1 MINVFD
7 FEVYSHDWMVVIN
20 NPIEKKE
27 TIIVNNSEELI
38 QYYESHKDQI
48 WVSYNGRHYD
58 TYIMKGILCGF
69 LPQEINDFII
79 VKNQP
84 GWKFSSLFRKIQFN
98 NFDIMT
104 TYHGLKMLEGYQGHN
119 IKETSIPFNINRK
132 LTDNELDEV
141 IEYCKNDVI
150 ETLNIFIKRKDEFDS
165 VMGLIK
171 TFKLPLHYISK
182 TKAQLSATI
191 LGCSKTDRDD
201 EWEIEIIDTLKIKKY
216 QEVVQWFT
224 NPLNHDYKK
233 SLKIDIAGVPTL
245 FGWGGVHSARTKY
258 HSKGFIL
265 HVDVNSFYP
274 AIMIE
279 YDLLSRNVSDKNKYR
294 EIRDLRLKY
303 KKEKNPLQAP
313 YKIVLN
319 ATFGIC
325 KDKYSSAYDPKQAN
339 NICINGQ
346 LLLLDLIEHLELVPS
361 FELIQSNT
369 DGLIIKIDK
378 KDFELTKSV
387 CNEWENR
394 TRMGLGYDYITEI
407 WQKDVN
413 NYLFTDDSYTGKL
426 NKKGD
431 YDGLERKGSYV
442 KSLNSLDNDLPIV
455 NKSLIN
461 YFLFNIQPE
470 ETINS
475 CYDLIEFQ
483 KIVKVSGKYKYAL
496 HGDKILK
503 EKILRV
509 FASRSKVD
517 KGVYKVHNNKD
528 TPDKIANTPER
539 CFIENGDLNG
549 VKVPRKLDKQYYIN
563 LAKKR
568 ISDFIGGD

>member
-27 TIIVNNSEELI
+27 TIIVNDKDKLI
-38 QYYESHKDQI
+38 KYYETHKNEI

-58 TYIMKGILCGF
+58 TYIMKGIICGF
-69 LPQEINDFII
+69 SPQEINDFII

-84 GWKFSSLFRKIQFN
+84 GWKFSSLFKKIQFN

-104 TYHGLKMLEGYQGHN
+104 TQHGLKMLEGYQGHN
-119 IKETSIPFNINRK
+119 IKETSIPFNIDRK
-132 LTDNELDEV
+132 LTDEELKEV
-141 IEYCKNDVI
+141 IEYCRNDVN
-150 ETLNIFIKRKDEFDS
+150 ETLSIFIKRKDEFDS

-171 TFKLPLHYISK
+171 TFKLPLNYISK

-191 LGCSKTDRDD
+191 LGCSKVERDD
-201 EWEIEIIDTLKIKKY
+201 EWDIEIIDTLDIKKY
-216 QEVVQWFT
+216 QEVVQWFM
-224 NPLNHDYKK
+224 NPLNHNYKK
-233 SLKIDIAGVPTL
+233 SLKIDIAGVPTI
-245 FGWGGVHSARTKY
+245 FAWGGVHSARTKY

-279 YDLLSRNVSDKNKYR
+279 YDLLSRNVRDKNKYR

-325 KDKYSSAYDPKQAN
+325 KNKYSSAYDPRQAN
-339 NICINGQ
+339 NICVNGQ
-346 LLLLDLIEHLELVPS
+346 LLLLDLIEHLESVPS

-369 DGLIIKIDK
+369 DGLIIKIDE
-378 KDFELTKSV
+378 KDFELTKEV
-387 CNEWENR
+387 CSEWENR

-413 NYLFTDDSYTGKL
+413 NYMFTDTSYTGVL

-431 YDGLERKGSYV
+431 YDGLERKGAYV
-442 KSLNSLDNDLPIV
+442 KPLNDLDYDLPIL
-455 NKSLIN
+455 NKALVN
-461 YFLFNIQPE
+461 YFLFNTPVE
-470 ETINS
+470 DTINT
-475 CYDLIEFQ
+475 CNDLIEFQ

-496 HGDKILK
+496 HGDKKLD
-503 EKILRV
+503 EKVLRV
-509 FASRSKVD
+509 FASRSKND
-517 KGVYKVHNNKD
+517 KGVFKVHNKKD

-539 CFIENGDLNG
+539 CFIENGDINNI
-549 VKVPRKLDKQYYIN
+549 KVPRRLDKQYYIDVAN
-563 LAKKR
+563 KR
-568 ISDFIGGD
+568 IRDFIGE